1 MKNLK
6 KSMQKMQ
13 TLHLETQKLNFLGT
27 NLHGLALG
35 AKKNPTLLVRYST
48 GGLFCY
54 YFFCWE
60 DYVPELQEIGLEPV
74 VQGVLVKKK
83 RRV

>member
-1 MKNLK
+1 
-6 KSMQKMQ
+6 MQKMK

-35 AKKNPTLLVRYST
+35 AKKPCLAGKIFNRRTFLL
-48 GGLFCY
+48 F
-54 YFFCWE
+54 FFCWE